1 MEAML
6 MIEPPPLRRSAGIA
20 ECCGLGRSL
29 SLVKVRLGG
38 RVIAV
43 DSVRGLKAARCGY
56 LVVPE
61 NRARPTGPDDSAGGC
76 HRVAGVADAGGR
88 SRRVSLAAKDPAR
101 GRE

>member
-43 DSVRGLKAARCGY
+43 DLVRGLKAARCGY

-61 NRARPTGPDDSAGGC
+61 NRARPTGTDDSAGGC
-76 HRVAGVADAGGR
+76 HGVADAGGR

>member
-1 MEAML
+1 VRWPA
-6 MIEPPPLRRSAGIA
+6 LRSVAQ
-20 ECCGLGRSL
+20 CPHGLGVAAVVL
-29 SLVKVRLGG
+29 G

-43 DSVRGLKAARCGY
+43 DSVRGLKAARCCY